1 MVETLNARFRLIVTY
16 AIMAVAI
23 AALLR
28 HTVHVYG
35 GYSREEIRAG
45 ALMAVPMV
53 VTLLAFL
60 QSRDQG

>member
-1 MVETLNARFRLIVTY
+1 MVETLNARFRLIVAY

>member
-1 MVETLNARFRLIVTY
+1 VAY